1 MDEIKNGGI
10 CPLTGWEISNADHQG
25 YYWTY
30 NISCGFLTFS
40 LWVSMECE
48 FNPELS
54 RLKHI
59 IRWLVVSEKIKSI
72 KDSNAYLSPSVFL
85 ITPKSIQ
92 NVISETFLPNTPKEK
107 SEQLLFLLKRVFPN
121 FKGEIQRED
130 LFNLSFFETIEEFKV
145 YFSYLVDSD
154 YIKIDQEPRLMGIS
168 ESQNKNAIFLIVEFK
183 FKGIQQLSQL
193 EENGRNSK
201 NCFIAMSF
209 SDKPEIVAIKEAIK
223 SAVSETKYHP
233 IIINEKHIES
243 DRTINDAIIAEIKR
257 AKFVIADFTEQK
269 SGVYFEAGFALGLGI
284 PVIYCCEK
292 EDFDNNSHFDVNHYP
307 HILYKS
313 PEQLRKG
320 LIDKIGAWI
329 D

>member
-1 MDEIKNGGI
+1 MEEIKNGGI
-10 CPLTGWEISNADHQG
+10 CPLTGWKISNADHQG
-25 YYWTY
+25 YNWTY
-30 NISCGFLTFS
+30 NVSCGIFTFD

-48 FNPELS
+48 SNLELS

-59 IRWLVVSEKIKSI
+59 IRWLIVSEKIKSI
-72 KDSNAYLSPSVFL
+72 KDSNAILSPSVFL

-107 SEQLLFLLKRVFPN
+107 SEQLLYLLKRVFPN
-121 FKGEIQRED
+121 FKGDIQREV

-145 YFSYLVDSD
+145 YFNYLVDSD
-154 YIKIDQEPRLMGIS
+154 YIKIDQVTRLIGVS
-168 ESQNKNAIFLIVEFK
+168 ESQNKNDTFLIIEFK

-209 SDKPEIVAIKEAIK
+209 SEDPRIVAIKESIK
-223 SAVSETKYHP
+223 SALDKTKYNP
-233 IIINEKHIES
+233 IIINEKHIDS

-284 PVIYCCEK
+284 PVIYCCEE
-292 EDFDNNSHFDVNHYP
+292 EDFKNNSHFDVNHYP
-307 HILYKS
+307 HILYKT

-320 LIDKIGAWI
+320 LIDKIRAWI

>member
-1 MDEIKNGGI
+1 MVEIKNGGI

-25 YYWTY
+25 YNWTY

-48 FNPELS
+48 FNLELS

-59 IRWLVVSEKIKSI
+59 IRWLIVSEKIRSI
-72 KDSNAYLSPSVFL
+72 KDSNAFLSPSVFL

-107 SEQLLFLLKRVFPN
+107 SEQLLYLLKRVFPN

-130 LFNLSFFETIEEFKV
+130 LFSLSFFETTEEFKV
-145 YFSYLVDSD
+145 YFNYLVDSD
-154 YIKIDQEPRLMGIS
+154 YIKLDQVTRLIGVS
-168 ESQNKNAIFLIVEFK
+168 ESQNKNATFLIIEFK

-209 SDKPEIVAIKEAIK
+209 SKESEIVAIKEAIK
-223 SAVSETKYHP
+223 SAVNETNYQP

-257 AKFVIADFTEQK
+257 ARFVIADFTEQK
-269 SGVYFEAGFALGLGI
+269 LGVYFEAGYALGLGI
-284 PVIYCCEK
+284 PVIYCCDK
-292 EDFDNNSHFDVNHYP
+292 ADFDANSHFDVNHYP
-307 HILYKS
+307 HILYNS
-313 PEQLRKG
+313 AEELRKG
-320 LIDKIGAWI
+320 LIDKIRAWI